1 MCDHTLV
8 EEELQRYTAT
18 DFAAIEES
26 DSLFLE
32 YAGPKTSI
40 RTKYLNKDV
49 KTPMAVALKAFRY
62 REEEDHTQELSNELR
77 IWRLLSPD
85 PNIAYFLGAGELDEW
100 PFDKLSLVSRYYECG
115 NSNVF
120 LEKNDIPD
128 LQRVHLLKDVLKG
141 IVHIHGKSIV
151 HGDLKGA
158 NILIENNGERAKISD
173 FGSSLIE
180 CKCQGLAEVESGTFP
195 WDAPERFVGGKVTP
209 KSDIWAFGCVSL
221 EILMDTPPYISISY
235 VGVLNRMVKGDP
247 PATPNEVNLDGMV
260 RATVWSLMQD
270 CWAFEPLKRPSATE
284 LLEKMEKIPTSVL
297 GENV

>member
-1 MCDHTLV
+1 MCDHNLV

-49 KTPMAVALKAFRY
+49 KTPVAVALKALRD

-180 CKCQGLAEVESGTFP
+180 CKCQGLAEVDSGTFP
-195 WDAPERFVGGKVTP
+195 WDAPERF
-209 KSDIWAFGCVSL
+209 
-221 EILMDTPPYISISY
+221 ILMDTPPYISISY

-270 CWAFEPLKRPSATE
+270 CWAFEPLKRPAATD